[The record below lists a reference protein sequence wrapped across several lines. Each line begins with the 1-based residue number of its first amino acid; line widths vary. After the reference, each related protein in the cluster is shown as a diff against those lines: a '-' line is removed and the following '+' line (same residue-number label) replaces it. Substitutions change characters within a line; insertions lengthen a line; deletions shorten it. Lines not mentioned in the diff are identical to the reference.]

1 MSDPQMTGEIERRLA
16 SLRNRFPDRFT
27 EPQWEEIR
35 EDLEQL
41 VQAAATLRQRALDN
55 ADEPD
60 FIFVP

>member
-1 MSDPQMTGEIERRLA
+1 MSDPRMTDEIERRLA
-16 SLRNRFPDRFT
+16 SLRNRFPDRFS
-27 EPQWEEIR
+27 EAQWEEIR

-41 VQAAATLRQRALDN
+41 VQAAATLRRRALAN

>member
-1 MSDPQMTGEIERRLA
+1 MRDPLVTNEIERRLA
-16 SLRNRFPDRFT
+16 GLRDRFPDRFS
-27 EPQWEEIR
+27 EAHWEEIR

-41 VQAAATLRQRALDN
+41 VQAAATLRRQVLSN

>member
-1 MSDPQMTGEIERRLA
+1 MSDFQMTDEIERRLA
-16 SLRNRFPDRFT
+16 SLRNRFPNRFS
-27 EPQWEEIR
+27 EAQWEEIH

-41 VQAAATLRQRALDN
+41 VQAAATLRRRALGN

>member
-1 MSDPQMTGEIERRLA
+1 MRDPWVTNEIERRLA
-16 SLRNRFPDRFT
+16 SLRDRFPDRFS
-27 EPQWEEIR
+27 EAQWEEIH

-41 VQAAATLRQRALDN
+41 AQAAATLRRRALGN

>member
-1 MSDPQMTGEIERRLA
+1 MSDPRTTDEIERRLA
-16 SLRNRFPDRFT
+16 GLRNRFPDRFT
-27 EPQWEEIR
+27 EPQWVEIR

-41 VQAAATLRQRALDN
+41 VQAAATLRRRALGN